1 MQAVR
6 SFSYR
11 LQCNLTFCNQ
21 SEWPAC
27 TSITKMKWNN
37 SYIKGV
43 CALQFTKCHL
53 VVKNGDILAF
63 LCWWC
68 SLSGNRKE
76 KQKNLNW
83 FVFFCYIVTFCYP
96 FISRVS
102 FVMLLGGMNLKKG
115 WLRAWLISW
124 FQYVFVWFS
133 HLLEAERRCSFFI
146 LSLLIF
152 LNLVSQF
159 HFLLQLALTLAMS
172 VSSSSTCII
181 SSHTRSSSW
190 VKFLSS
196 RVIFA
201 METMKCR

>member
-1 MQAVR
+1 MRAVR

-68 SLSGNRKE
+68 SLSGNRKG

-83 FVFFCYIVTFCYP
+83 FVFFLLYSHILLSFHQQSLICYAPRRHEFE
-96 FISRVS
+96 
-102 FVMLLGGMNLKKG
+102 KG

-124 FQYVFVWFS
+124 FQYVFVWIS

>member
-83 FVFFCYIVTFCYP
+83 FVFLLYSHILLSFHQQSLICYAPRRHEFEKRMVK
-96 FISRVS
+96 SLAD
-102 FVMLLGGMNLKKG
+102 LLVPICICL
-115 WLRAWLISW
+115 
-124 FQYVFVWFS
+124 
-133 HLLEAERRCSFFI
+133 I
-146 LSLLIF
+146 LSFTGSREEVLIF
-152 LNLVSQF
+152 HLVIVNFPEPRFTVPFPAAAGTHIGDVCLQLQHLH
-159 HFLLQLALTLAMS
+159 HFLPHS
-172 VSSSSTCII
+172 VVI
-181 SSHTRSSSW
+181 
-190 VKFLSS
+190 LSQIPVLS
-196 RVIFA
+196 GYLCNGNHEV
-201 METMKCR
+201 

>member
-102 FVMLLGGMNLKKG
+102 FVMLLGGMNLKKRMVKS
-115 WLRAWLISW
+115 LAD
-124 FQYVFVWFS
+124 
-133 HLLEAERRCSFFI
+133 LLVPICICLI
-146 LSLLIF
+146 LSFTGSREEVLIF
-152 LNLVSQF
+152 HLVIVNFPEPRFTVPFPAAAGTHIGDVCLQLQHLH
-159 HFLLQLALTLAMS
+159 HFLPHS
-172 VSSSSTCII
+172 VVI
-181 SSHTRSSSW
+181 
-190 VKFLSS
+190 LSQIPVLS
-196 RVIFA
+196 GYLCNGNHEV
-201 METMKCR
+201 